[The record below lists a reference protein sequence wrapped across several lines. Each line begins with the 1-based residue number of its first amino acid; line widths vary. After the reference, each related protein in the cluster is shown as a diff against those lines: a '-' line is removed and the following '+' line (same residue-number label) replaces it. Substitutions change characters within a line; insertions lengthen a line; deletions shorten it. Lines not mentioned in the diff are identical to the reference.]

1 MRLYNSVDEKIAS
14 KPIDFTLIDELLSKP
29 RIKKEKDAS
38 ALSKYPKS
46 SLQLYRRN
54 MVTMLAF
61 SAASMG
67 TAALLLLN
75 SAMFR

>member
-1 MRLYNSVDEKIAS
+1 MHIYDNADEKIAS
-14 KPIDFTLIDELLSKP
+14 TPIDFTPIDELLSKP

-38 ALSKYPKS
+38 ALSKYPKN
-46 SLQLYRRN
+46 SLHLYRRN
-54 MVTMLAF
+54 MATMLAF